1 MTEGPR
7 ERSEHGPGESRAE
20 TEGPRERSEHGPGE
34 SRAETPVEVLMY
46 STNWCGYC
54 QRARNLLE
62 RKGVAVR
69 EIKLDDEPDQRT
81 VMLQRTGGQRTVPQI
96 FVGELHVGGYDEL
109 AALDRSGELNKLLGL
124 AP

>member
-1 MTEGPR
+1 MTEGTR
-7 ERSEHGPGESRAE
+7 ERSERGPGESPAE
-20 TEGPRERSEHGPGE
+20 TEGS
-34 SRAETPVEVLMY
+34 STAEVVMY

-54 QRARNLLE
+54 QRARNLFE

-69 EIKLDDEPDQRT
+69 DIKLDDEPDQRPL
-81 VMLQRTGGQRTVPQI
+81 MLQRTGGQRSVPQI
-96 FVGELHVGGYDEL
+96 FIGELHVGGYDEL

>member
-1 MTEGPR
+1 MTTDGP
-7 ERSEHGPGESRAE
+7 
-20 TEGPRERSEHGPGE
+20 
-34 SRAETPVEVLMY
+34 VDVVMY

-54 QRARNLLE
+54 QRARNVFE

-69 EIKLDDEPDQRT
+69 EIKLDDEPDQRP

-96 FVGELHVGGYDEL
+96 FIGELHVGGYDEL

-124 AP
+124 APYVAMGTSCPALVGDLA

>member
-1 MTEGPR
+1 MSG
-7 ERSEHGPGESRAE
+7 
-20 TEGPRERSEHGPGE
+20 
-34 SRAETPVEVLMY
+34 VEVVMY

-54 QRARNLLE
+54 QRARNLFE
-62 RKGVAVR
+62 RKGVDVR
-69 EIKLDDEPDQRT
+69 EIKLDEEPPEQRA

>member
-1 MTEGPR
+1 MTEEPS
-7 ERSEHGPGESRAE
+7 ERSERGSGESRAE
-20 TEGPRERSEHGPGE
+20 SQ
-34 SRAETPVEVLMY
+34 AEVVMY

-54 QRARNLLE
+54 QRARNLFE
-62 RKGVAVR
+62 RKSVAVR
-69 EIKLDDEPDQRT
+69 EIKLDDEPDQRP

-96 FVGELHVGGYDEL
+96 FVGDLHVGGYDEL

>member
-7 ERSEHGPGESRAE
+7 ERSERGPGESRAE
-20 TEGPRERSEHGPGE
+20 S
-34 SRAETPVEVLMY
+34 PVEVVMY

-54 QRARNLLE
+54 QRARNLFE
-62 RKGVAVR
+62 RKGVAIR
-69 EIKLDDEPDQRT
+69 EIKLDDEPQQRPA
-81 VMLQRTGGQRTVPQI
+81 MLERTGGVRTVPQI
-96 FVGELHVGGYDEL
+96 FIGELHVGGYDEL

>member
-7 ERSEHGPGESRAE
+7 ERSERSPSESRAE
-20 TEGPRERSEHGPGE
+20 SAGE
-34 SRAETPVEVLMY
+34 VVMY

-62 RKGVAVR
+62 RKGVAVT
-69 EIKLDDEPDQRT
+69 EIKLDDEPDQRP

-96 FVGELHVGGYDEL
+96 FIGELHVGGYDEL

-124 AP
+124 TP